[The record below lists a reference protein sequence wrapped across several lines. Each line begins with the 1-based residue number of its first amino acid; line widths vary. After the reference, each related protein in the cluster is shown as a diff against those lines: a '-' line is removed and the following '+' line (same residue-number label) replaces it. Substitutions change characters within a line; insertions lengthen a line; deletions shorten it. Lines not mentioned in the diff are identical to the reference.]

1 MTPEERLKLLAEQ
14 VNSAN
19 ELNEVYSRISY
30 TIEQQ
35 NKSLSG
41 FYNAQKEVL
50 RLSREESLIK
60 KTQKQILKEIEAVQ
74 EGINDGS
81 IIETAEIKKQKA
93 LLEGKLATLEKTK
106 KEIQDEKAVLEDNS
120 SLIKASLNTLKDQ
133 SIAWASQ
140 EFSVSNIWTY
150 LQQIDGAIRTTQ
162 LNLGVSGSKAQMM
175 REQFEGA
182 VNAAQRFGASAKDI
196 SELQEGI
203 ADATGRAAAFTSN
216 ELVSLVQIAKGT
228 GLQNTET
235 AKLVGTMQNFGLSVE
250 TSKDLIEDSIN
261 STAKLGLSSSG
272 VLKKLIANIDKL
284 NNYRFD
290 KGVKGIE
297 EMAKASEKF
306 RFSMEGVF
314 SAAEKFR
321 TLEGLLEAGAT
332 LRVLG
337 GEFAKMDEFKLSFL
351 ARNKPQEF
359 AVEMA
364 KLTKGMATF
373 NKTTGEFD
381 VSDVDYDRL
390 RVVAEATGREVGDL
404 VQQAKT
410 FNQINFA
417 KGQIFANIKDS
428 DKEMIAS
435 LAKFKPGSTI
445 GTIQIG
451 DKNVKLSELT
461 KDQIELLRNEQKTL
475 KQRAEESQNF
485 DESFKNTV
493 MQVKSTLLP
502 LLTLVNKG
510 LEGFNNII
518 DSYRDSTGKLS
529 GLAALI
535 PAAGLL
541 LGTVGGGII
550 LLLVRGIG
558 SLIGSGLG
566 KLFGGILGGGG
577 GGGAG
582 GGMNAA
588 QMLASGKGMMYNLV
602 GIGVA
607 ALGVGAGFYF
617 AAKGIAELGK
627 AVKGM
632 GLMEFLGLGGTII
645 ALGYA
650 MSSVLAAG
658 IRTVGMAAGD
668 PMVTLG
674 LAAVGLAA
682 AGVGWGIGQAA
693 AGIGELVKSFGS
705 LEKVDMLKIGGG
717 ILAIAGAATLM
728 SNPLAM
734 VGLATIGGAL
744 YGISEMNFDNIVPL
758 QNLKFVDAD
767 IKNMREM
774 SAILAQ
780 INSIDTAKLN
790 ALQNLFANT
799 NFKFSLDGDAKLVS
813 TVNVDFGGQF
823 GDKLTKFVD
832 QRVKISTK
840 QGNQPK

>member
-106 KEIQDEKAVLEDNS
+106 KEIQDEKALLEDNS

-140 EFSVSNIWTY
+140 EFSVSNIWGY

-261 STAKLGLSSSG
+261 STAKLGLSSNG
-272 VLKKLIANIDKL
+272 VLKKLIQNIDKL

-381 VSDVDYDRL
+381 VTDVDYDRL
-390 RVVAEATGREVGDL
+390 RAVAEATGREVGDL

-417 KGQIFANIKDS
+417 KSQIFANIKDS

-451 DKNVKLSELT
+451 DKNVKLTELT
-461 KDQIELLRNEQKTL
+461 KDQINLLTQEQKTL
-475 KQRAEESQNF
+475 KERAEASQNF
-485 DESFKNTV
+485 DESFKNTI
-493 MQVKSTLLP
+493 MQVKSSLLP
-502 LLTLVNKG
+502 LLEYVNKG
-510 LEGFNNII
+510 LDKFNGLI
-518 DSYRDSTGKLS
+518 DMFRDSTGKLS
-529 GLAALI
+529 AWSLTVPAL
-535 PAAGLL
+535 GLL
-541 LGTVGGGII
+541 LGTAGGAII
-550 LLLVRGIG
+550 LNLIKAIF
-558 SLIGSGLG
+558 SLAGSGIG
-566 KLFGGILGGGG
+566 KLFGGLGGALGGGG
-577 GGGAG
+577 GGG
-582 GGMNAA
+582 
-588 QMLASGKGMMYNLV
+588 
-602 GIGVA
+602 GIGLMGASIKTLTGIGIA
-607 ALGVGAGFYF
+607 AVGVGAGLYF
-617 AAKGIAELGK
+617 AAKGAASLASAFKGMSGGQISAVALALGVLGASIVGIVALAPAMGMAAPELLAFGAGIAAIGAGVGAMYAGLGYGIGQATQGISSIIK
-627 AVKGM
+627 AVKGDID
-632 GLMEFLGLGGTII
+632 F
-645 ALGYA
+645 
-650 MSSVLAAG
+650 S
-658 IRTVGMAAGD
+658 GMNFEN
-668 PMVTLG
+668 LEN
-674 LAAVGLAA
+674 LKIL
-682 AGVGWGIGQAA
+682 
-693 AGIGELVKSFGS
+693 KSFT
-705 LEKVDMLKIGGG
+705 ETDINRMNEMFD
-717 ILAIAGAATLM
+717 IL
-728 SNPLAM
+728 N
-734 VGLATIGGAL
+734 
-744 YGISEMNFDNIVPL
+744 
-758 QNLKFVDAD
+758 
-767 IKNMREM
+767 
-774 SAILAQ
+774 Q
-780 INSIDTAKLN
+780 INSIDTSKLD
-790 ALQNLFANT
+790 ALQKLFT
-799 NFKFSLDGDAKLVS
+799 NATLKVQLEGNPTINNNITVEVDGEKFYK
-813 TVNVDFGGQF
+813 
-823 GDKLTKFVD
+823 
-832 QRVKISTK
+832 RVEKMIPIVVK
-840 QGNQPK
+840 KGVMPK